1 MDAFADDDVAV
12 RRLPGARKMPDG
24 DDIARMQ
31 RDFLAEIQRI
41 GGHDAGVSVQKAGS
55 GIGAGDIAVLEA
67 DIAVVL
73 QVKRVDCRDGGCHVG
88 GDIRFPPAA
97 LHEPVDAGGGK
108 AAYGDD
114 RDGSEGAQGDAASG
128 LHSCRTCLFRVGWIA
143 SVVDDGV
150 PDGRDFESDR
160 LMHDVLSCVVMFS

>member
-1 MDAFADDDVAV
+1 MDAFADDDIVVRGMPVA
-12 RRLPGARKMPDG
+12 GEMPDG
-24 DDIARMQ
+24 NRISGVQ
-31 RDFLAEIQRI
+31 RDFLSEVERI
-41 GGHDAGVSVQKAGS
+41 GGHDAGVRVQEAGS

-114 RDGSEGAQGDAASG
+114 RDGSESAQGDAASG
-128 LHSCRTCLFRVGWIA
+128 FAQLSDVSFPSRMDCFR
-143 SVVDDGV
+143 
-150 PDGRDFESDR
+150 GRRWCTRWTGSR
-160 LMHDVLSCVVMFS
+160 K

>member
-1 MDAFADDDVAV
+1 MDAFADDDIVVRGMPVA
-12 RRLPGARKMPDG
+12 GEMPDG
-24 DDIARMQ
+24 NRISGVQ
-31 RDFLAEIQRI
+31 RDFLSEVERI
-41 GGHDAGVSVQKAGS
+41 GGHAAGVRVQEAGS

-73 QVKRVDCRDGGCHVG
+73 QVKRVDCRDRGCHVG

-114 RDGSEGAQGDAASG
+114 RDGSEGAQGMRRAVCTAVG
-128 LHSCRTCLFRVGWIA
+128 RVF
-143 SVVDDGV
+143 S
-150 PDGRDFESDR
+150 ESDG
-160 LMHDVLSCVVMFS
+160 LLPWSTMVYPMDGISKVTG

>member
-41 GGHDAGVSVQKAGS
+41 GGHDAGVRVQEAGS

-73 QVKRVDCRDGGCHVG
+73 QVKRVDCRDGGCYVG
-88 GDIRFPPAA
+88 GDIRFPLAA